1 MKIKEKQIKESKNLN
16 EKLFRKEKGIT
27 LVTLVITVVI
37 MLILA
42 GVAIAAVVDG
52 DGLFSKTREATEVHE
67 NAVQDEK
74 DKIQSLMN
82 EIDNYLGNSNSQ
94 KTDGSYD
101 SAKGV
106 NTPDTSAL
114 PKETTKY
121 VTWNYNEANSIYEEK
136 LSDNAPDNWYDYDN
150 GQWANIKTTGNNLEA
165 YWVWIPR
172 FAYKLPQTT
181 GNGDEKEIEVTFI
194 KNNGTETATGERA
207 YYSTDT
213 EITTDNSGL
222 YVQATDFAKGTGENG
237 EQAWIIHPAFTF
249 GDDQLNGIW
258 VAKYEASN
266 PDCTTDITT
275 GEYNGADKQ
284 VEIKPNVTSWRGIQ
298 VANSFT
304 ACENMTK
311 AGGAIGT
318 TSGNNNVID
327 THMMKNM
334 EWGAVAALSQS
345 KYGVFNPQSATGANG
360 DNTFKVW
367 NNSNNSYLTGN
378 VGTTIDATN
387 EMNANVYNSVIGVKG
402 STTGTIYGIYDMA
415 GGAWEYVMGLMLVTE
430 TTNDPSVGQNDINNT
445 GFNGKFSNGN
455 ISTTGIRDL
464 PETKYYDLYPYGTTF
479 NDQAAYDR
487 GKIGDLTRELNP
499 LSSYTWNNDYA
510 VVIGPVNPVI
520 RRGDYVLALN
530 AGANAG
536 IFAFN
541 SNNGNANEDHSFRV
555 TLVIL

>member
-1 MKIKEKQIKESKNLN
+1 MKKEKLKNFVN
-16 EKLFRKEKGIT
+16 RKKGIT
-27 LVTLVITVVI
+27 LVALVITVVI

-52 DGLFSKTREATEVHE
+52 DGLFSKTREATGVYE
-67 NAVQDEK
+67 NAVESENDTIK
-74 DKIQSLMN
+74 SLMN
-82 EIDNYLGNSNSQ
+82 EIDSYLGNSNSQ
-94 KTDGSYD
+94 KTDGSFD
-101 SAKGV
+101 SIKGV

-121 VTWNYNEANSIYEEK
+121 VTWNYNEVDSLYEEQ
-136 LSDNAPDNWYDYDN
+136 LSDNAPYNWYGYDN

-222 YVQATDFAKGTGENG
+222 YVQATDLAKGTGANG

-266 PDCTTDITT
+266 PECTTEVTT
-275 GEYNGADKQ
+275 GLYNGSDKQ
-284 VEIKPNVTSWRGIQ
+284 VEIKPNVTSWRRIL
-298 VANSFT
+298 VADSFT
-304 ACENMTK
+304 VCENMTK

-318 TSGNNNVID
+318 TSGNNDVID

-334 EWGAVAALSQS
+334 EWGAIAALSQS
-345 KYGVFNPQSATGANG
+345 KYGVFNPESATGING
-360 DNTFKVW
+360 DKTYKVW
-367 NNSNNSYLTGN
+367 NNSSSSYITGSAGDSADVAN
-378 VGTTIDATN
+378 QTSINPYNTTIGIKA
-387 EMNANVYNSVIGVKG
+387 

-415 GGAWEYVMGLMLVTE
+415 GGAWERVMSFMAVSE
-430 TTNDPSVGQNDINNT
+430 MENIPAIGQDNTHNT
-445 GFNGKFSNGN
+445 GFNGLLPDKTEF
-455 ISTTGIRDL
+455 TTGIRDL
-464 PETKYYDLYPYGTTF
+464 PANKYYEIYNY
-479 NDQAAYDR
+479 NENEENYEY
-487 GKIGDLTRELNP
+487 GKIGDLTSELKPGN
-499 LSSYTWNNDYA
+499 LFTWNADNGRFVTYI
-510 VVIGPVNPVI
+510 VPIFI
-520 RRGDYVLALN
+520 RGSSEKEET
-530 AGANAG
+530 NAG
-536 IFAFN
+536 IFSFAAT
-541 SNNGNANEDHSFRV
+541 NGDMISRNSFRPV
-555 TLVIL
+555 LIVF

>member
-181 GNGDEKEIEVTFI
+181 GNGDEKEIEVAFI
-194 KNNGTETATGERA
+194 KNNGTETVTGERA

-222 YVQATDFAKGTGENG
+222 YVQATDLAKGTGANG

-266 PDCTTDITT
+266 PDCTTDATT

-311 AGGAIGT
+311 VGGTIGT
-318 TSGNNNVID
+318 TSGNNDVID

-345 KYGVFNPQSATGANG
+345 QYGVFNPESATAING
-360 DNTFKVW
+360 DKTYKVW
-367 NNSNNSYLTGN
+367 NNSNSSYITGSA
-378 VGTTIDATN
+378 GTTMDSYNESLTN
-387 EMNANVYNSVIGVKG
+387 AYNSEIGIKA

-415 GGAWEYVMGLMLVTE
+415 GGSWERVMGLMAVDGSPNE
-430 TTNDPSVGQNDINNT
+430 PSVGNNDTYNT
-445 GFNGKFSNGN
+445 GFNGRFSDGT
-455 ISTTGIRDL
+455 SSMTGIRNL
-464 PETKYYDLYPYGTTF
+464 PGSKYYNLYIYGTTDR
-479 NDQAAYDR
+479 DQIAHDR
-487 GKIGDLTRELNP
+487 GLIGDFTRELNP
-499 LSSYTWNNDYA
+499 INADIWNADHANFIFSTA
-510 VVIGPVNPVI
+510 SVFA
-520 RRGDYVLALN
+520 RGERSNSGDS
-530 AGANAG
+530 GTNAG
-536 IFAFN
+536 IFAFD
-541 SNNGNANEDHSFRV
+541 GNDGRAYSDLSFRSV
-555 TLVIL
+555 MILF

>member
-1 MKIKEKQIKESKNLN
+1 MNTNKKLKKQN
-16 EKLFRKEKGIT
+16 GIT
-27 LVTLVITVVI
+27 LIALVITVVI

-52 DGLFSKTREATEVHE
+52 DGLFSKTREATEVYE
-67 NAVQDEK
+67 NAVENENDT
-74 DKIQSLMN
+74 IQSLMN
-82 EIDNYLGNSNSQ
+82 EIDSYLGNSNSQ
-94 KTDGSYD
+94 KTDGSFD
-101 SAKGV
+101 SIKGV

-121 VTWNYNEANSIYEEK
+121 VTWNYNEVDSIYEEQ
-136 LSDNAPDNWYDYDN
+136 LSDNAPDNWYDYNN

-222 YVQATDFAKGTGENG
+222 YVQATDLAKGTGANG

-266 PDCTTDITT
+266 PDCSTDATT
-275 GEYNGADKQ
+275 GEYNGSDKQ

-304 ACENMTK
+304 VCENMTK
-311 AGGAIGT
+311 AGGTIGT

-345 KYGVFNPQSATGANG
+345 QYGVFNPESATGING
-360 DNTFKVW
+360 DQTYKIW
-367 NNSNNSYLTGN
+367 NNSNSSYITGSA
-378 VGTTIDATN
+378 GTTVDSSKETLT
-387 EMNANVYNSVIGVKG
+387 NVYNSEIGVRA

-415 GGAWEYVMGLMLVTE
+415 GGAWEQVMGLLSVRDSINE
-430 TTNDPSVGQNDINNT
+430 PSVGENDTYNT
-445 GFNGKFSNGN
+445 GFNGKFSEGTE
-455 ISTTGIRDL
+455 STTGIRNL
-464 PETKYYDLYPYGTTF
+464 PNNKYYDIYSYGTTYI
-479 NDQAAYDR
+479 DQEAYDR
-487 GKIGDLTRELNP
+487 GKIGDFTRELEP
-499 LSSYTWNNDYA
+499 KSYLSWNKDFAYFIYSSDTVFN
-510 VVIGPVNPVI
+510 
-520 RRGDYVLALN
+520 RGGV
-530 AGANAG
+530 GISSSGVNAG
-536 IFAFN
+536 IFSFDPN
-541 SNNGNANEDHSFRV
+541 YSGGVFSSGSFRAV
-555 TLVIL
+555 LVNF

>member
-1 MKIKEKQIKESKNLN
+1 MKIEEKQTQKSRNVKKNQIKKQ
-16 EKLFRKEKGIT
+16 KGIT
-27 LVTLVITVVI
+27 LVALVITVVI

-52 DGLFSKTREATEVHE
+52 DGLFSKIREATEVYE
-67 NAVQDEK
+67 NAAESENDTIK
-74 DKIQSLMN
+74 SLMN

-94 KTDGSYD
+94 KTDGSFD
-101 SAKGV
+101 STKGV

-121 VTWNYNEANSIYEEK
+121 VTWNYNEADSLYEEQ
-136 LSDNAPDNWYDYDN
+136 LSDNAPDNWYDYNN

-181 GNGDEKEIEVTFI
+181 GNGDEKEIEVAFI
-194 KNNGTETATGERA
+194 KNNGTETVNGERA

-266 PDCTTDITT
+266 PDCTTEVTT

-311 AGGAIGT
+311 TGGVIGI
-318 TSGNNNVID
+318 TSGNDNIID

-334 EWGAVAALSQS
+334 EWGAVASLSQS
-345 KYGVFNPQSATGANG
+345 KYGVFNPQSATGVNG
-360 DNTFKVW
+360 DKIYKIW
-367 NNSNNSYLTGN
+367 NNSNSNYITGN
-378 VGTTIDATN
+378 AGTTMDSYNESLTN
-387 EMNANVYNSVIGVKG
+387 AYNSEIGVKA

-415 GGAWEYVMGLMLVTE
+415 GGAYEQVMGVMLLDNSSTE
-430 TTNDPSVGQNDINNT
+430 ILVGNNEERNS
-445 GFNGKFSNGN
+445 GFNGIFSDGTIFSNG
-455 ISTTGIRDL
+455 IRNL
-464 PETKYYDLYPYGTTF
+464 PDSKYYDLYDFGTTF
-479 NDQAAYDR
+479 NDQEAYER
-487 GKIGDLTRELNP
+487 GKIGDMTRELNP
-499 LSSYTWNNDYA
+499 IDQIFWYNDRATFIYYREA
-510 VVIGPVNPVI
+510 FFY
-520 RRGDYVLALN
+520 RGGGCSRGVDS
-530 AGANAG
+530 G
-536 IFAFN
+536 IFYFDGN
-541 SNNGNANEDHSFRV
+541 SGKMSDMDSFRPV
-555 TLVIL
+555 LLLF

>member
-1 MKIKEKQIKESKNLN
+1 MKIEEKQVKESRNLN
-16 EKLFRKEKGIT
+16 EKIARKERGIT
-27 LVTLVITVVI
+27 LVALVITVVI

-42 GVAIAAVVDG
+42 GVAIAAVIDG
-52 DGLFSKTREATEVHE
+52 DGLFSKTREATEIYE
-67 NAVQDEK
+67 NAVGNENDTIK
-74 DKIQSLMN
+74 SLMN

-94 KTDGSYD
+94 KADGSFD
-101 SAKGV
+101 SEKGV

-121 VTWNYNEANSIYEEK
+121 VIWNYNEADSLYEEQ
-136 LSDNAPDNWYDYDN
+136 LLDNVPDNWYDYDN

-181 GNGDEKEIEVTFI
+181 GNGDEKEIEVAFI
-194 KNNGTETATGERA
+194 KNNGTETVTGERA

-222 YVQATDFAKGTGENG
+222 YVQATDLAKGTGENG

-249 GDDQLNGIW
+249 GNDQLNGIW

-266 PDCTTDITT
+266 PDCTTETTT
-275 GEYNGADKQ
+275 GLYNGADKQ

-318 TSGNNNVID
+318 MSGNNNTID

-345 KYGVFNPQSATGANG
+345 KYGVFNPESATGING
-360 DNTFKVW
+360 DKTYKVW
-367 NNSNNSYLTGN
+367 NNPNSNFITGS
-378 VGTTIDATN
+378 VGDTADANDQDSTN
-387 EMNANVYNSVIGVKG
+387 PYNTALGIKA

-415 GGAWEYVMGLMLVTE
+415 GGAWEEIMGLMNNNTSYN
-430 TTNDPSVGQNDINNT
+430 TPSVGNNDTSNT
-445 GFNGKFSNGN
+445 GFNGYFSDG
-455 ISTTGIRDL
+455 IESTTGIRDL
-464 PETKYYDLYPYGTTF
+464 PDNRYYDLYLYGSTY
-479 NDQAAYDR
+479 NDQEAYDR
-487 GKIGDLTRELNP
+487 GKIGDLTREFNP
-499 LSSYTWNNDYA
+499 NASYTWNGDHISFVYLSWPVFCRGGSISTVNGGSGIFSFDDYPGHA
-510 VVIGPVNPVI
+510 GSFYSFRPVI
-520 RRGDYVLALN
+520 LL
-530 AGANAG
+530 
-536 IFAFN
+536 F
-541 SNNGNANEDHSFRV
+541 
-555 TLVIL
+555 

>member
-1 MKIKEKQIKESKNLN
+1 
-16 EKLFRKEKGIT
+16 
-27 LVTLVITVVI
+27 

-52 DGLFSKTREATEVHE
+52 DGLFSKTREATEVYE
-67 NAVQDEK
+67 NAMQDENDTIK
-74 DKIQSLMN
+74 SLMN
-82 EIDNYLGNSNSQ
+82 EIDSYLGNSSSQ

-181 GNGDEKEIEVTFI
+181 GNGDEKEIEVAFI
-194 KNNGTETATGERA
+194 KNNGTETVTGERA

-222 YVQATDFAKGTGENG
+222 YVQATDLAKGTGANG

-266 PDCTTDITT
+266 PDCTTDATT

-304 ACENMTK
+304 VCENMTK
-311 AGGAIGT
+311 AGGTIGT

-345 KYGVFNPQSATGANG
+345 QYGVFNPQSATGING
-360 DNTFKVW
+360 DQTYKIW
-367 NNSNNSYLTGN
+367 NNSNSSYITGSA
-378 VGTTIDATN
+378 GTTADSSKETLT
-387 EMNANVYNSVIGVKG
+387 NVYNSEIGVRA

-415 GGAWEYVMGLMLVTE
+415 GGAWEQVMGLLSVRDSINE
-430 TTNDPSVGQNDINNT
+430 PSVGENDTYNT
-445 GFNGKFSNGN
+445 GFNGKFSEGTE
-455 ISTTGIRDL
+455 STTGIRNL
-464 PETKYYDLYPYGTTF
+464 PNNKYYDIYSYGTTYI
-479 NDQAAYDR
+479 DQEAYDR
-487 GKIGDLTRELNP
+487 GKIGDFTRELEP
-499 LSSYTWNNDYA
+499 KSYLSWNKDFAYFIYSSDTVFN
-510 VVIGPVNPVI
+510 
-520 RRGDYVLALN
+520 RGGV
-530 AGANAG
+530 GISSSGVNAG
-536 IFAFN
+536 IFSFDPN
-541 SNNGNANEDHSFRV
+541 YSGGVFSSGSFRAV
-555 TLVIL
+555 LVNF